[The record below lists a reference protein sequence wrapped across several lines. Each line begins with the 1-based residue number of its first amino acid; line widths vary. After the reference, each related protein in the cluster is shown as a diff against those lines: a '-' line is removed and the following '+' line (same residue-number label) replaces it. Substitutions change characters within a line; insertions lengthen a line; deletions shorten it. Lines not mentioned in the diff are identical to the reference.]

1 MTRQPILSTLRP
13 ALLGTLL
20 SAALGAPGWAQ
31 SSKPAVKPGEAVTLN
46 FVNADIEAVARTVA
60 TLSGANVVV
69 DPRVKGTMNLSS
81 TTPVPPT
88 QALRLFSAQLR
99 TQGFA
104 LVENAGIHTVVPEA
118 DAKLQGGPVQAGQA
132 TAVGGQV
139 LTQIFRL
146 NHENANSLVPVLR
159 PLISPNNTIN
169 VTPGSNAL
177 VITDYADNLQRLG
190 RIVAALANMLTA
202 PVYPWDAQICPSVS
216 VQTMVQRLLDDEA
229 AWLREH
235 LGATRVLLPQLP
247 VLPLGVDCDALDLPE
262 ADKARHRAHWRS
274 RWALGEQDVCVLYM
288 GRLDLRTKANLLP
301 MLDALQLAAHQL
313 KTDKGPR
320 LHLVLAGWFASEWD
334 ETTLRAAVTQAC
346 PDVRVVFEDGRTPEA
361 RQGVWHAADLFT
373 SLVDNI
379 QETFGLTPIEAMAAG
394 LPVVVSDYDGYRE
407 SVREGVDGF
416 RIRTWQP
423 SAGSGTDLMDRHADV
438 ILNYRDYVSR
448 ASAFIGLDIA
458 QAAQAYVQLAQDPAL
473 RQRMGQAGRER
484 ARSTYDW
491 ARLIPQYAALF
502 AELGRVRQSSTAQDA
517 DWTQSAGAA
526 HANWGQRH
534 PRRSDP
540 FHSFAHYATQTLNG
554 TLTLHPGPLLPT
566 STEGREKVL
575 VQQIERPVYAGVKN
589 ELDTPALR
597 QLLEKVAA
605 QPQGLTLQTDTE
617 AAAARHIGWLIKAG
631 LVQVGS
637 SQTDKP

>member
-1 MTRQPILSTLRP
+1 MKS
-13 ALLGTLL
+13 
-20 SAALGAPGWAQ
+20 
-31 SSKPAVKPGEAVTLN
+31 
-46 FVNADIEAVARTVA
+46 
-60 TLSGANVVV
+60 
-69 DPRVKGTMNLSS
+69 MN
-81 TTPVPPT
+81 TPVPNCVIRVPAKDSYSTSGPT
-88 QALRLFSAQLR
+88 LMGRQSANEGFLTSWFRHSGQREFWCLARFRDEAQVFARIGEQVHQGQEPKPTYRWIAQQQIHRVREVGTLYAPGPQVADLAWVRRRDAQAHARDFSIVGM
-99 TQGFA
+99 T
-104 LVENAGIHTVVPEA
+104 HTSCELSIQ
-118 DAKLQGGPVQAGQA
+118 D
-132 TAVGGQV
+132 
-139 LTQIFRL
+139 
-146 NHENANSLVPVLR
+146 
-159 PLISPNNTIN
+159 
-169 VTPGSNAL
+169 
-177 VITDYADNLQRLG
+177 
-190 RIVAALANMLTA
+190 ALANMLTA

-247 VLPLGVDCDALDLPE
+247 VLPLGVDCDSLDLPE

-301 MLDALQLAAHQL
+301 MLDALQLAAQQL

-334 ETTLRAAVTQAC
+334 ETTLRAAVKQAC

-540 FHSFAHYATQTLNG
+540 FHSFAHYPTQTLNG
-554 TLTLHPGPLLPT
+554 TLTLHPGPLLST
-566 STEGREKVL
+566 STEAREKAL
-575 VQQIERPVYAGVKN
+575 AQQLERPVYAGVKN

-597 QLLEKVAA
+597 QLLEKIAA

-617 AAAARHIGWLIKAG
+617 VAAARHIGWLIKAG
-631 LVQVGS
+631 LVQVDTG
-637 SQTDKP
+637 TTLE

>member
-1 MTRQPILSTLRP
+1 MKSMNTPAPNCVIRVPAKDSYSTSGPTLMGRQSANEGFLTSWFRHSGQREFWCLARFRDEAQVFARIGEQVHQGLDPKPTYRWIAQRQIHRVREV
-13 ALLGTLL
+13 GTLY
-20 SAALGAPGWAQ
+20 APGPQVADLAWVRRRDAQ
-31 SSKPAVKPGEAVTLN
+31 
-46 FVNADIEAVARTVA
+46 ARAQDFSIVGMTH
-60 TLSGANVVV
+60 TSCELSIQ
-69 DPRVKGTMNLSS
+69 D
-81 TTPVPPT
+81 
-88 QALRLFSAQLR
+88 
-99 TQGFA
+99 
-104 LVENAGIHTVVPEA
+104 
-118 DAKLQGGPVQAGQA
+118 
-132 TAVGGQV
+132 
-139 LTQIFRL
+139 
-146 NHENANSLVPVLR
+146 
-159 PLISPNNTIN
+159 
-169 VTPGSNAL
+169 
-177 VITDYADNLQRLG
+177 
-190 RIVAALANMLTA
+190 ALANMLTA

-235 LGATRVLLPQLP
+235 LGATRVISPQLP
-247 VLPLGVDCDALDLPE
+247 VLPLGVDCDALDLDA
-262 ADKARHRAHWRS
+262 ADKARHRAHWRA
-274 RWALGEQDVCVLYM
+274 RWALAEQDVCVLYM

-301 MLDALQLAAHQL
+301 MLDALQLAAQQL

-334 ETTLRAAVTQAC
+334 ETTLRDAVMQAC

-423 SAGSGTDLMDRHADV
+423 SAGSGAELMDRHADMA
-438 ILNYRDYVSR
+438 LNYRDYVSR
-448 ASAFIGLDIA
+448 ASAFIGMDIA

-502 AELGRVRQSSTAQDA
+502 EDLARLRTGASAHDA
-517 DWTQSAGAA
+517 DWQHSAGEA
-526 HANWGQRH
+526 HANWGRRH

-540 FHSFAHYATQTLNG
+540 FHSFAHYPTQTLNG
-554 TLTLHPGPLLPT
+554 ILTLHPGPLLPT
-566 STEGREKVL
+566 STEGREKAL
-575 VQQIERPVYAGVKN
+575 AQQLERPVYAGIQN

-631 LVQVGS
+631 LVQVS
-637 SQTDKP
+637 SRKQDVF

>member
-1 MTRQPILSTLRP
+1 MKS
-13 ALLGTLL
+13 
-20 SAALGAPGWAQ
+20 
-31 SSKPAVKPGEAVTLN
+31 
-46 FVNADIEAVARTVA
+46 
-60 TLSGANVVV
+60 
-69 DPRVKGTMNLSS
+69 MN
-81 TTPVPPT
+81 TPVPNCVIRVPAKDSYSTSGPT
-88 QALRLFSAQLR
+88 LMGRQSANEGFLTSWFRHSGQREFWCLARFRDEAQVFARIGEQVHQGQEPKPTYRWIAQQQIHRVREVGTLYAPGPQVADLAWVRRRDAQARAQDFSIVGM
-99 TQGFA
+99 T
-104 LVENAGIHTVVPEA
+104 HTSCELSIQ
-118 DAKLQGGPVQAGQA
+118 D
-132 TAVGGQV
+132 
-139 LTQIFRL
+139 
-146 NHENANSLVPVLR
+146 
-159 PLISPNNTIN
+159 
-169 VTPGSNAL
+169 
-177 VITDYADNLQRLG
+177 
-190 RIVAALANMLTA
+190 ALANMLTA
-202 PVYPWDAQICPSVS
+202 PVYAWDAQICPSVS

-235 LGATRVLLPQLP
+235 LGATRVLSPQLP
-247 VLPLGVDCDALDLPE
+247 VLPLGVDCDALDLPA
-262 ADKARHRAHWRS
+262 ADKARHRAHWRA

-301 MLDALQLAAHQL
+301 MLDALQLAAQQL
-313 KTDKGPR
+313 QSEGGPR

-334 ETTLRAAVTQAC
+334 ETTLRAAVKQAC
-346 PDVRVVFEDGRTPEA
+346 PDVHVVFEDGRTPEA

-491 ARLIPQYAALF
+491 ARLIPQYTTLF
-502 AELGRVRQSSTAQDA
+502 AELGRVRQSSTAHDA
-517 DWTQSAGAA
+517 DWTQGAGAA

-540 FHSFAHYATQTLNG
+540 FHSFAHYPTQTLNV
-554 TLTLHPGPLLPT
+554 TLTLRPGPLLPT
-566 STEGREKVL
+566 SAEAREKAL
-575 VQQIERPVYAGVKN
+575 AQQLERPVYAGVKN

-597 QLLEKVAA
+597 QLLEKIAA

-631 LVQVGS
+631 LVQVDTG
-637 SQTDKP
+637 TTPE